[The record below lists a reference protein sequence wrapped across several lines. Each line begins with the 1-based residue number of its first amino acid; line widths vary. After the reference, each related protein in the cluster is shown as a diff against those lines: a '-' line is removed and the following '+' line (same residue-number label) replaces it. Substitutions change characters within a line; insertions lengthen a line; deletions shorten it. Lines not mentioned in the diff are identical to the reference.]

1 MSGYVSGLLILVGIN
16 IIAVL
21 GVSILTG
28 FTRLFSF
35 GNAGF
40 MAIGAYTAGI
50 LSSRFGVP
58 FIPALIAGALMAG
71 LISLALGKLTLGL
84 KGDYFLIATLG
95 FGESLRVLIENIEIT
110 GGARG
115 LANIPPRTTLLVVW
129 VSVVIAIIGA
139 WNFLHS
145 KYGRNLMAIREQ
157 EMAADAVGIDTAKF
171 KTLAFVISAIY
182 AGWAGGLFAHYY
194 TFISPI
200 SCALSK
206 SAELTIT
213 VVVGGL
219 GSLTGSII
227 ATILLTLLPELL
239 RAASVYRMLFYGIA
253 VVLIVT
259 LRPNGLLG
267 YREFSWEWVKRLIA
281 PKSGSSIEK
290 GDASMPLVCEIEELS
305 KRFGGVQGSVISRFV
320 SSLGRF
326 YGLIG
331 PNGAGKTTIFNT
343 ITGITSRRKGKIKFE
358 GGYHGVEAVPGCSIG
373 GGEDLSEYSP
383 LHQPLGSG

>member
-1 MSGYVSGLLILVGIN
+1 MSGYVTGLLILVGIN

-50 LSSRFGVP
+50 LSSRYGVP
-58 FIPALIAGALMAG
+58 FLPALVAGALLAG

-115 LANIPPRTTLLVVW
+115 LANIPPRTTLWVVW
-129 VSVVIAIIGA
+129 ISVIVAIIGA

-171 KTLAFVISAIY
+171 KTMAFVISAIY

-200 SCALSK
+200 SFNLSK

-219 GSLTGSII
+219 GSLTGSVI
-227 ATILLTLLPELL
+227 ATAVLTVLPELL

-267 YREFSWEWVKRLIA
+267 YREFSLDWLKRLVTS
-281 PKSGSSIEK
+281 KSDSSTEK
-290 GDASMPLVCEIEELS
+290 GAAS
-305 KRFGGVQGSVISRFV
+305 
-320 SSLGRF
+320 
-326 YGLIG
+326 
-331 PNGAGKTTIFNT
+331 
-343 ITGITSRRKGKIKFE
+343 
-358 GGYHGVEAVPGCSIG
+358 
-373 GGEDLSEYSP
+373 
-383 LHQPLGSG
+383 

>member
-171 KTLAFVISAIY
+171 KTLAFMISAIY
-182 AGWAGGLFAHYY
+182 AGWAGGLFSHYY

-200 SCALSK
+200 SFALSK

-267 YREFSWEWVKRLIA
+267 YREFSWEWIKRLIA

-290 GDASMPLVCEIEELS
+290 GDAS
-305 KRFGGVQGSVISRFV
+305 
-320 SSLGRF
+320 
-326 YGLIG
+326 
-331 PNGAGKTTIFNT
+331 
-343 ITGITSRRKGKIKFE
+343 
-358 GGYHGVEAVPGCSIG
+358 
-373 GGEDLSEYSP
+373 
-383 LHQPLGSG
+383 

>member
-200 SCALSK
+200 SFALSK

-290 GDASMPLVCEIEELS
+290 GDAS
-305 KRFGGVQGSVISRFV
+305 
-320 SSLGRF
+320 
-326 YGLIG
+326 
-331 PNGAGKTTIFNT
+331 
-343 ITGITSRRKGKIKFE
+343 
-358 GGYHGVEAVPGCSIG
+358 
-373 GGEDLSEYSP
+373 
-383 LHQPLGSG
+383 